1 MHPCKGCEKLACSKA
16 GGDLMGLRNYLFSAL
31 ILSIIALSFSS
42 LMQPMASVP
51 GISTVSTITTTA
63 TSVYTWTWNNQT
75 IITTVTY
82 TSPLFILTTLNN
94 ATVETTAETN
104 TTTITLAT
112 TEANITTTAMPQAT
126 VTITETVTC
135 TLPQLT
141 VTVTKTI
148 SAQFLQQLYG
158 LSSSRLWLL
167 ISVAAIAI
175 IIASVAASLKRRMKK
190 DKTPEP
196 KKEELPATSESIAA
210 TVEPT
215 TPKRLHEVKEEEELS
230 FEEWYKRR
238 IGES

>member
-1 MHPCKGCEKLACSKA
+1 
-16 GGDLMGLRNYLFSAL
+16 MGLKNYLFSAL

-51 GISTVSTITTTA
+51 GISTISTITTTA

-82 TSPLFILTTLNN
+82 TSPLYILTTLGN
-94 ATVETTAETN
+94 ATVETNTTTAETN

-112 TEANITTTAMPQAT
+112 TEANATTTAMPQAT
-126 VTITETVTC
+126 VTITETVTR

-141 VTVTKTI
+141 VTITQTMP
-148 SAQFLQQLYG
+148 AQFLQQLYG

-175 IIASVAASLKRRMKK
+175 IIASVAASLKRRRKEG
-190 DKTPEP
+190 KTPEP
-196 KKEELPATSESIAA
+196 KKEEPPATGESVAT

-215 TPKRLHEVKEEEELS
+215 APKRLHEVKEEEELS
-230 FEEWYKRR
+230 FEEWYRRR
-238 IGES
+238 IGEGHS